1 MGRAT
6 ITVTAAVL
14 LSGMSMLGWIGKAE
28 AAGTDAQKC
37 AAAKMLAASKYAA
50 CRLGA
55 DKKAELT
62 NEPAD
67 YTKCDAKQQTAWE
80 KAETKYGAQCPT
92 SGDQASVGNAVTAVT
107 TCLAGSVSTSGAAG
121 AMQLDCIPCG
131 DGGVILN
138 GTCWV
143 LGAPGDSCTA
153 ACALEGMA
161 YDAAADAYTWPS
173 NGMGRCAYLMDLLGV
188 PNSTQWFPVGMGPPQ
203 CGCSA
208 YSTQRY
214 LGPDPITAQCA
225 FSGLQRVCAC
235 S

>member
-1 MGRAT
+1 MRRTT
-6 ITVTAAVL
+6 ITVSAALLLSAAV
-14 LSGMSMLGWIGKAE
+14 SILGSGKAE
-28 AAGTDAQKC
+28 AAPTDAQKC
-37 AAAKMLAASKYAA
+37 AAAKMLAAAKYAA

-55 DKKAELT
+55 DKKAELK

-67 YTKCDAKQQTAWE
+67 YTKCDARQQTAWT

-92 SGDQASVGNAVTAVT
+92 SGDQTSVRSAVSAVTV
-107 TCLAGSVSTSGAAG
+107 CLAGSVSTNGAAG
-121 AMQLDCIPCG
+121 AMQLDCVPCG

-138 GTCWV
+138 GTCWI

-188 PNSTQWFPVGMGPPQ
+188 PNGTQWFAVGQGPPQ
-203 CGCSA
+203 CGCSYGA
-208 YSTQRY
+208 QRY

-225 FSGLQRVCAC
+225 FGGLQRICAC
-235 S
+235 N